1 MEKHKIILDVDLAN
15 GMPVRDIDDGLAIA
29 MALTSPEIELL
40 GCTTCGGN
48 CRTHESTIN
57 TLRLLEMAGRADVP
71 VAEGRED
78 PFLQDVSAS
87 FDYLEG
93 RTAKYRDFWK
103 DMPLIEQYGVG
114 GTPPEAA
121 TTLSPSP
128 LKAHEFIIEM
138 VKKYP
143 GEVTI
148 VKEGSLTNLAL
159 AVSVAPEII
168 PLVKEVVHMG
178 GHVGPMDWDR
188 PGMPDSPPHLWRDT
202 IRMNTN
208 FDPEAT
214 VIVVRSGIPF
224 TFVTGVSRDVML
236 TLEDVD
242 RIEAVGTPY
251 HEFLAQTSRPW
262 VEFNMAVRNHAGA
275 PMWDPFTMAVVFDP
289 SLCYFVDLRFDS
301 ERFLAQEY
309 PYLSISPDSVQVR
322 VSMAPAQ
329 VDRAHELLI
338 ERLIAPLS

>member
-15 GMPVRDIDDGLAIA
+15 GMPVRDIDDGLALA
-29 MALTSPEIELL
+29 MALAMPEFELL

-57 TLRLLEMAGRADVP
+57 TLRFLEMAGRSDIP

-87 FDYLEG
+87 FKYLEE
-93 RTAKYRDFWK
+93 RSEKYKGFWK
-103 DMPLIEQYGVG
+103 DVPPL
-114 GTPPEAA
+114 PEP
-121 TTLSPSP
+121 TISPSP

-159 AVSVAPEII
+159 ALSVEPEIA

-178 GHVGPMDWDR
+178 GHIGTVDWDAEETQPTDTPR
-188 PGMPDSPPHLWRDT
+188 RMWRDT
-202 IRMNTN
+202 LRMNTE

-214 VIVVRSGIPF
+214 VIVIRSGIPF
-224 TFVTGVSRDVML
+224 RFVTGISRHVLL
-236 TLEDVD
+236 TMEDVD
-242 RIEAVGTPY
+242 RIEAVGTDY
-251 HEFLAQTSRPW
+251 HTFLAQTSRPW
-262 VEFNMAVRNHAGA
+262 VDFNIKMRHLGGA
-275 PMWDPFTMAVVFDP
+275 PMWDPFTLAVVVDP
-289 SLCYFVDLRFDS
+289 DLCYFVDMRFHP
-301 ERFLAQEY
+301 ERFRAWEE
-309 PYLSISPDSVQVR
+309 PYITISPDTPQVGVSMGPVR
-322 VSMAPAQ
+322 VGPTREM
-329 VDRAHELLI
+329 LLK
-338 ERLIAPLS
+338 AWTTPLT

>member
-1 MEKHKIILDVDLAN
+1 MQRRKVILDIDNAQTIGNDTDDAMALA
-15 GMPVRDIDDGLAIA
+15 L
-29 MALTSPEIELL
+29 ALTSPEIELL
-40 GCTTCGGN
+40 GVTTCAGN
-48 CRTHESTIN
+48 CRTWQSTEN
-57 TLRLLEMAGRADVP
+57 TLRMLELAERPDIPVAAGREEPLLLHVGPHYEYKEFKDAWRL
-71 VAEGRED
+71 GIW
-78 PFLQDVSAS
+78 
-87 FDYLEG
+87 
-93 RTAKYRDFWK
+93 WK
-103 DMPLIEQYGVG
+103 NMPPQIKPSLK
-114 GTPPEAA
+114 
-121 TTLSPSP
+121 PSP

-188 PGMPDSPPHLWRDT
+188 PGMPDTPPHLWRDT

-322 VSMAPAQ
+322 VSMAPAR
-329 VDRAHELLI
+329 VERAHELLM